1 MSSHD
6 DRKLLSAKLFIF
18 LNSYKWHLIIFDIMH
33 KTFAYDYISVIFKN
47 YKNSIEIFNYM

>member
-1 MSSHD
+1 MMIESYC
-6 DRKLLSAKLFIF
+6 LLNYLFF